1 VGLSLGGPQR
11 NVDDAILYC
20 VVPPRLERLHP
31 RLREHYAEDP
41 AVQVVVDRR
50 IGERRVLPL
59 AAGGEDISQAAAERR
74 GIDGRRASV
83 PAGWHPPLPLGLRR
97 FENSLRFQA
106 VEDRGWR
113 RRSLAAEHQAAKL
126 AEALEEATSAL
137 RSRWGLSPIRSLRL
151 IRAEEAV
158 QRYYRWRAGR

>member
-1 VGLSLGGPQR
+1 MGFSLGGPQR
-11 NVDDAILYC
+11 NVGDAILYC
-20 VVPPRLERLHP
+20 VVPPRLERLQQ

-50 IGERRVLPL
+50 VGERRALPP
-59 AAGGEDISQAAAERR
+59 AAGAEDASQAAAERR

-106 VEDRGWR
+106 IEDRGWR
-113 RRSLAAEHQAAKL
+113 RRSLGAEHQAAKL

-137 RSRWGLSPIRSLRL
+137 RSRWGLSPARSLRL

>member
-1 VGLSLGGPQR
+1 MGFSLGGPQR
-11 NVDDAILYC
+11 NAGSAILYC
-20 VVPPRLERLHP
+20 VVPPRLERLQK

-59 AAGGEDISQAAAERR
+59 AAGGEDTAIAAAERR
-74 GIDGRRASV
+74 SIDGRRSSV

-106 VEDRGWR
+106 IEDRGWR

-126 AEALEEATSAL
+126 AEALEEATGAL
-137 RSRWGLSPIRSLRL
+137 RAHRGLSPVRFLRL

-158 QRYYRWRAGR
+158 QRYYRWRSGR